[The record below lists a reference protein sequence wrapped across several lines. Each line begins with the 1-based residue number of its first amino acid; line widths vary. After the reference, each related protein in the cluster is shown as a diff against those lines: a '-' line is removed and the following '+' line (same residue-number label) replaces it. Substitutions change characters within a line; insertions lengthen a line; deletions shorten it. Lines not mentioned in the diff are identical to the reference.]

1 MDEGSEHVTALIEQ
15 FYPAADA
22 WILMQAAL
30 PAELQTGYLIFFSLP
45 VEVGNEFSFIS
56 PLQIRTICCANMS
69 LCWAENGG
77 EWRR

>member
-30 PAELQTGYLIFFSLP
+30 AAELQTGYLIYLFFFL
-45 VEVGNEFSFIS
+45 
-56 PLQIRTICCANMS
+56 
-69 LCWAENGG
+69 
-77 EWRR
+77 